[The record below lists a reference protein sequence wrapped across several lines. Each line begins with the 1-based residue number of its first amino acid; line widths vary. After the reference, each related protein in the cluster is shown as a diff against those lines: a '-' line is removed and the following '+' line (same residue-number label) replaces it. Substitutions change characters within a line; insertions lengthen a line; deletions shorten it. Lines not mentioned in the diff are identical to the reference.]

1 MTSLNLLQ
9 FEVCIIGDHRNNV
22 GKSIHEIKTKAFD
35 STEKFLWIY
44 SWCQAK
50 ISVKREERKREEH
63 TLLML
68 LKKTENVSNAL
79 SLTKL
84 RLLKTS

>member
-22 GKSIHEIKTKAFD
+22 SKSIYEIKTEAFD

-44 SWCQAK
+44 SWCKAK

-84 RLLKTS
+84 